1 MVAAKGLKLFKCH
14 PSQKTLQDIINSL
27 TTNGIV
33 DLSGYILLSDNILDK
48 ILHYEEIHYEETC
61 EKVSEAVYL
70 DWRASEE
77 SA

>member
-14 PSQKTLQDIINSL
+14 PSQKTLQDIIHSL
-27 TTNGIV
+27 TTNGIM

-48 ILHYEEIHYEETC
+48 ILHYEEPC

-70 DWRASEE
+70 DWRASAA